1 MPSCNDDLGPI
12 GELPP
17 GAPAPTKKP
26 KVEVP
31 RNRVSAVVGHA
42 SSRLIFDG
50 KTYVDIDRRAAI
62 ATYERRLAT
71 RWTLQVAAGGIITG
85 TLAVGNQ
92 RHSFGPGWTAGV
104 STSFRALDGSGS
116 RPFLLFGATL
126 AFAGATTRQ
135 EKKSDAANI
144 SYLAGDF
151 RLSAVLGKTFFQTLS
166 PYLVVRGFGG
176 PIAWQIDGKDARGTD
191 TYKFQI
197 GAGLSVSMPK
207 RLDAFLEFVPL
218 GEKALSSGLGY
229 SF

>member
-1 MPSCNDDLGPI
+1 VPSCNDDLGSI

-17 GAPAPTKKP
+17 GVTPTKKR
-26 KVEVP
+26 VIEVP

-42 SSRLIFDG
+42 ASRLIFDG
-50 KTYVDIDRRAAI
+50 KTYVDIERRAAV

-71 RWTLQVAAGGIITG
+71 KWNLQFAAGGIITG

-92 RHSFGPGWTAGV
+92 RHTFGPGWTAGV
-104 STSFRALDGSGS
+104 STSYRALDGSGS

-126 AFAGATTRQ
+126 AFAGATTR
-135 EKKSDAANI
+135 EENKSDAPSV

-151 RLSAVLGKTFFQTLS
+151 RLSAVLGKTFFQALS

-176 PIAWQIDGKDARGTD
+176 PIAWQINGKDARGTD
-191 TYKFQI
+191 TYKFQV
-197 GAGLSVSMPK
+197 GAGLSVSMPR

-218 GEKALSSGLGY
+218 GEKALSTGLGY